1 MTSATTPAQA
11 GFLLHSPF
19 LADCVRASK
28 DAPVA
33 SSRYANLAQSA
44 ALIGVRVA
52 GFNLD
57 GEPTMPTIKT
67 ILKRKPAI
75 TMDDLAYELRELQ
88 DCLGRDVYPNDADL
102 TAARFIAGGLLEKL
116 KLSPH
121 CRVMP

>member
-1 MTSATTPAQA
+1 
-11 GFLLHSPF
+11 
-19 LADCVRASK
+19 
-28 DAPVA
+28 
-33 SSRYANLAQSA
+33 
-44 ALIGVRVA
+44 
-52 GFNLD
+52 
-57 GEPTMPTIKT
+57 MPTIKT